1 MAVESGASLF
11 QYRNK
16 TASMKDAYVEASAL
30 RHAAAKAGV
39 LFIVNDRCDL
49 ALALDADGVH
59 LGQGDLPFD
68 LARKVMG
75 PDKLIGI
82 STHNPDQ
89 VREATIGKP
98 DYLGFGPIFTPGSK
112 QDHDPVVG
120 LEGLRAMRS
129 LTSLPIFAIGGIQID
144 QVREVMRAGADG
156 VAVISA
162 ILKAPDISH
171 AVKSFL
177 AQMPGPASPVL

>member
-1 MAVESGASLF
+1 
-11 QYRNK
+11 
-16 TASMKDAYVEASAL
+16 
-30 RHAAAKAGV
+30 
-39 LFIVNDRCDL
+39 
-49 ALALDADGVH
+49 
-59 LGQGDLPFD
+59 
-68 LARKVMG
+68 
-75 PDKLIGI
+75 
-82 STHNPDQ
+82 
-89 VREATIGKP
+89 
-98 DYLGFGPIFTPGSK
+98 
-112 QDHDPVVG
+112 
-120 LEGLRAMRS
+120 MRS